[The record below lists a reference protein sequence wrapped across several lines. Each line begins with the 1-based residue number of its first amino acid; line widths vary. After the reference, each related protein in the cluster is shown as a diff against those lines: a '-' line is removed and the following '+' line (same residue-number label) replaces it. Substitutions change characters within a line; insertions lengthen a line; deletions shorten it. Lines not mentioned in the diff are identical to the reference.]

1 MVEVEMISSWTFRL
15 IWKELLLRREG
26 VDEHAVGAQRKPF
39 GPCLH
44 DIQSQVSND
53 VKLLGKHWN

>member
-1 MVEVEMISSWTFRL
+1 MDISLNLEGT
-15 IWKELLLRREG
+15 LLRREG

-44 DIQSQVSND
+44 DIESQVSND
-53 VKLLGKHWN
+53 VKLLGKHRN